1 MGTITAWVR
10 RASAKTLTAVGL
22 TAAAAFV
29 AANWLWSIDRSP
41 PKPPPPT
48 TLQELTL
55 RELAGPGPAG
65 LTAQFRYVDSLV
77 PTTSLVPD
85 ATSGGSPLPLLSG
98 ADGRLWYANGR
109 LRMEFQTDQ
118 GDTQLL
124 LTGNRALVY
133 DAADGTAYSAI
144 LPAIG
149 VPQVAHSSLEGA
161 STLLDSL
168 SGDAAIS
175 QPEPG
180 VTGGRP
186 AYTVRIEPT
195 HDGGLLRSAS
205 VAVDAETGAPL
216 RLDLYGVGRDA
227 PLLELAL
234 SDVSYGAI
242 EPSVFRLRLPFGMR
256 PLAFR
261 FAAPP
266 SVGGAVPCT
275 GPALLAGLRLRTCRE
290 ASRSTDVPGR
300 VLVYGTSLSS
310 VVVLEEPG
318 GGDAGG
324 GLWSLLPSVTVSGTS
339 GRELVTGLGTVIRF
353 VRGGVTYTVLGSMP
367 RHIVEAVA
375 RGL

>member
-1 MGTITAWVR
+1 MTAITAWVR
-10 RASAKTLTAVGL
+10 RASATTLTAVGL

-29 AANWLWSIDRSP
+29 GANWVWSIDRSP

-55 RELAGPGPAG
+55 RELSGPGPAG
-65 LTAQFRYVDSLV
+65 VTAHFRYANSLV
-77 PTTSLVPD
+77 PTTNLLPD
-85 ATSGGSPLPLLSG
+85 ATAGGSPLPLVSG
-98 ADGRLWYANGR
+98 AEGRLWYANGR

-144 LPAIG
+144 LPVTG
-149 VPQVAHSSLEGA
+149 VPQLARSGLEGA
-161 STLLDSL
+161 SGLLRSV

-175 QPEPG
+175 QPTPG

-186 AYTVRIEPT
+186 AYTVRIAPT

-205 VAVDAETGAPL
+205 LAVDAETGTPL
-216 RLDLYGVGRDA
+216 RLELYSVGRTA
-227 PLLELAL
+227 PLVEFAL
-234 SDVSYGAI
+234 SDVSYGEI
-242 EPSVFRLRLPFGMR
+242 KPSVFHLRLPFGMR
-256 PLAFR
+256 PLALR

-266 SVGGAVPCT
+266 SVGGSVPCQA
-275 GPALLAGLRLRTCRE
+275 PESLAGLALRTCRE
-290 ASRSTDVPGR
+290 ASRSTDVQGR
-300 VLVYGTSLSS
+300 VLVYGTSLAS
-310 VVVLEEPG
+310 VVVLEQPG
-318 GGDAGG
+318 GGDPGG
-324 GLWSLLPSVTVSGTS
+324 GLWGLLPSVSVSGTS

-367 RHIVEAVA
+367 QPVVEAVA

>member
-10 RASAKTLTAVGL
+10 RASATTLTAVGL
-22 TAAAAFV
+22 AAVAAFV

-41 PKPPPPT
+41 PEPPPPT

-65 LTAQFRYVDSLV
+65 VTAHFRYVNSLV

-85 ATSGGSPLPLLSG
+85 ATSGGSPLPLVSG

-144 LPAIG
+144 LPVVG
-149 VPQVAHSSLEGA
+149 VPQAARSSLEGA
-161 STLLDSL
+161 SALLQSL

-175 QPEPG
+175 QPRPS

-186 AYTVRIEPT
+186 AYSVRVVPT

-205 VAVDAETGAPL
+205 LTVDAETGTPL
-216 RLDLYGVGRDA
+216 RLDLYGVGRAA

-234 SDVSYGAI
+234 SDVSYGSI
-242 EPSVFRLRLPFGMR
+242 DPSAFRVRLPFGMR
-256 PLAFR
+256 PLALR

-275 GPALLAGLRLRTCRE
+275 GPASLAGLELHTCRE
-290 ASRSTDVPGR
+290 ASRSTDAPGR

-310 VVVLEEPG
+310 VVVLEQPG
-318 GGDAGG
+318 GDDPG

-367 RHIVEAVA
+367 RPVVEAVA

>member
-1 MGTITAWVR
+1 MNRITAWVR
-10 RASAKTLTAVGL
+10 RASATTLTAVGL

-29 AANWLWSIDRSP
+29 GANWLWSIDRSP

-55 RELAGPGPAG
+55 RELSGSGPAG
-65 LTAQFRYVDSLV
+65 VTAHFRYVDALV
-77 PTTSLVPD
+77 PTTNLVPD
-85 ATSGGSPLPLLSG
+85 ATSGGSPLPLVSG

-124 LTGNRALVY
+124 LENNRALVY
-133 DAADGTAYSAI
+133 DAADGTAYAAI
-144 LPAIG
+144 LPALG
-149 VPQVAHSSLEGA
+149 LPQLARSGLAGASSLV
-161 STLLDSL
+161 SSI
-168 SGDAAIS
+168 SGDAALS
-175 QPEPG
+175 RPQPV

-186 AYTVRIEPT
+186 AYTVRIAPT

-205 VAVDAETGAPL
+205 LAVDAETGTPL
-216 RLDLYGVGRDA
+216 RLELFGTGQTA
-227 PLLELAL
+227 PLLEFAL
-234 SDVSYGAI
+234 SDVSYGDI
-242 EPSVFRLRLPFGMR
+242 DPSVFRLKLPFGMH
-256 PLAFR
+256 PLALR

-275 GPALLAGLRLRTCRE
+275 GPQELAGLPLRTCRE

-300 VLVYGTSLSS
+300 VLVYGTNLSS
-310 VVVLEEPG
+310 VVVLEQPG
-318 GGDAGG
+318 SSDPSG
-324 GLWSLLPSVTVSGTS
+324 GLWSLLPTVTVSGTT

-367 RHIVEAVA
+367 RPVVEAVA

>member
-10 RASAKTLTAVGL
+10 RASATTLTAVGL
-22 TAAAAFV
+22 AAAAAFV
-29 AANWLWSIDRSP
+29 AAIWLWSIDRSP
-41 PKPPPPT
+41 PEPPPPT

-65 LTAQFRYVDSLV
+65 VTAHFRYVNSLV

-85 ATSGGSPLPLLSG
+85 ATSGGSPLPLVSG

-144 LPAIG
+144 LPVVG
-149 VPQVAHSSLEGA
+149 VPQAARSSLEGA
-161 STLLDSL
+161 SALLQSL

-175 QPEPG
+175 QPRPS

-186 AYTVRIEPT
+186 AYSVRVVPT

-205 VAVDAETGAPL
+205 LTVDAETGTPL
-216 RLDLYGVGRDA
+216 RLDLYGVGRAA

-234 SDVSYGAI
+234 SDVSYGSI
-242 EPSVFRLRLPFGMR
+242 DPSAFRVRLPFGMR
-256 PLAFR
+256 PLALR

-275 GPALLAGLRLRTCRE
+275 GPASLAGLELRTCRE
-290 ASRSTDVPGR
+290 ASRSTDAPGR

-310 VVVLEEPG
+310 VVVLEQPG
-318 GGDAGG
+318 GDDPG

-367 RHIVEAVA
+367 RPVVEAVA

>member
-1 MGTITAWVR
+1 MNRITAWVR
-10 RASAKTLTAVGL
+10 RASATTLTAVGL

-29 AANWLWSIDRSP
+29 GANWLWSIDRSP

-55 RELAGPGPAG
+55 RELSGSGPAG
-65 LTAQFRYVDSLV
+65 VTAHFRYVDALV
-77 PTTSLVPD
+77 PTTNLVSD
-85 ATSGGSPLPLLSG
+85 ATSGGSPLPLVSG

-124 LTGNRALVY
+124 LQNNRALVY
-133 DAADGTAYSAI
+133 DAADGTAYAAI
-144 LPAIG
+144 LPALG
-149 VPQVAHSSLEGA
+149 LPQLARSGLAGASSLV
-161 STLLDSL
+161 SSI
-168 SGDAAIS
+168 SGDAALS
-175 QPEPG
+175 RPHPV

-186 AYTVRIEPT
+186 AYTVRIAPT

-205 VAVDAETGAPL
+205 LAVDAETGTPL
-216 RLDLYGVGRDA
+216 RLELFGTGQTA
-227 PLLELAL
+227 PLLEFAL
-234 SDVSYGAI
+234 SDVSYGDI
-242 EPSVFRLRLPFGMR
+242 DPSVFRLKLPFGMH
-256 PLAFR
+256 PLALR

-275 GPALLAGLRLRTCRE
+275 GPQELAGLPLRTCRE

-300 VLVYGTSLSS
+300 VLVYGTNLSS
-310 VVVLEEPG
+310 VVVLEQPG
-318 GGDAGG
+318 SSDPSG
-324 GLWSLLPSVTVSGTS
+324 GLWSLLPTVTVSGTT

-367 RHIVEAVA
+367 RPVVEAVA

>member
-1 MGTITAWVR
+1 MNRITAWVR
-10 RASAKTLTAVGL
+10 RASATTLTAVGL

-29 AANWLWSIDRSP
+29 GANWLWSIDRSP

-55 RELAGPGPAG
+55 RELSGSGPAG
-65 LTAQFRYVDSLV
+65 VTAHFRYVDALV
-77 PTTSLVPD
+77 PTTNLVPD
-85 ATSGGSPLPLLSG
+85 ATSGGSPLPLVSG

-124 LTGNRALVY
+124 LENNRALVY
-133 DAADGTAYSAI
+133 DAADGTAYAAI
-144 LPAIG
+144 LPALG
-149 VPQVAHSSLEGA
+149 LPQLARSGLAGASSLV
-161 STLLDSL
+161 SSI
-168 SGDAAIS
+168 SGDAALS
-175 QPEPG
+175 RPHPV

-186 AYTVRIEPT
+186 AYTVRIAPT

-205 VAVDAETGAPL
+205 LAVDAETGTPL
-216 RLDLYGVGRDA
+216 RLELFGTGQTA
-227 PLLELAL
+227 PLLEFAL
-234 SDVSYGAI
+234 SDVSYGDI
-242 EPSVFRLRLPFGMR
+242 DPSVFRLKLPFGMH
-256 PLAFR
+256 PLALR

-275 GPALLAGLRLRTCRE
+275 GPQELAGLPLRTCRE

-300 VLVYGTSLSS
+300 VLVYGTNLSS
-310 VVVLEEPG
+310 VVVLEQPG
-318 GGDAGG
+318 SSDPSG
-324 GLWSLLPSVTVSGTS
+324 GLWSLLPTVTVSGTT

-367 RHIVEAVA
+367 RPVVEAVA

>member
-1 MGTITAWVR
+1 MNRITAWVR
-10 RASAKTLTAVGL
+10 RASATTLTAVGL

-29 AANWLWSIDRSP
+29 GANWLWSIDRSP

-55 RELAGPGPAG
+55 RELSGSGPAG
-65 LTAQFRYVDSLV
+65 VTAHFRYVDALV
-77 PTTSLVPD
+77 PTTNLVPG
-85 ATSGGSPLPLLSG
+85 AASGGSPLPLVSG

-124 LTGNRALVY
+124 LQNNRALVY
-133 DAADGTAYSAI
+133 DAADGTAYAAI
-144 LPAIG
+144 LPALG
-149 VPQVAHSSLEGA
+149 LPQLARSGLAGASSLV
-161 STLLDSL
+161 SSI
-168 SGDAAIS
+168 SGDAALS
-175 QPEPG
+175 RPQPV

-186 AYTVRIEPT
+186 AYTVRIAPT

-205 VAVDAETGAPL
+205 LAVDAETGTPL
-216 RLDLYGVGRDA
+216 RLELFGTGQTA
-227 PLLELAL
+227 PLLEFAL
-234 SDVSYGAI
+234 SDVSYGDI
-242 EPSVFRLRLPFGMR
+242 DPSVFRLKLPFGMH
-256 PLAFR
+256 PLALR

-275 GPALLAGLRLRTCRE
+275 GPQELAGLPLRTCRE

-300 VLVYGTSLSS
+300 VLVYGTNLSS
-310 VVVLEEPG
+310 VVVLEQPG
-318 GGDAGG
+318 SSDPSG
-324 GLWSLLPSVTVSGTS
+324 GLWSLLPTVTVSGTT

-367 RHIVEAVA
+367 RPVVEAVA

>member
-1 MGTITAWVR
+1 MNRITAWVR
-10 RASAKTLTAVGL
+10 RASATTLTAVGL

-29 AANWLWSIDRSP
+29 GANWLWSIDRSP

-55 RELAGPGPAG
+55 RELSGSGPAG
-65 LTAQFRYVDSLV
+65 VTAHFRYVDALV
-77 PTTSLVPD
+77 PTTNLVAD
-85 ATSGGSPLPLLSG
+85 ATSGGSPLPLVSG

-124 LTGNRALVY
+124 LQNNRALVY
-133 DAADGTAYSAI
+133 DAADGTAYAAI
-144 LPAIG
+144 LPALG
-149 VPQVAHSSLEGA
+149 LPQLARSGLAGASSLV
-161 STLLDSL
+161 SSI
-168 SGDAAIS
+168 SGDAALS
-175 QPEPG
+175 RPQPV

-186 AYTVRIEPT
+186 AYTVRIAPT

-205 VAVDAETGAPL
+205 LAVDAETGTPL
-216 RLDLYGVGRDA
+216 RLELFGTGQTA
-227 PLLELAL
+227 PLLEFAL
-234 SDVSYGAI
+234 SDVSYGDI
-242 EPSVFRLRLPFGMR
+242 DPSVFRLKLPFGMH
-256 PLAFR
+256 PLALR

-275 GPALLAGLRLRTCRE
+275 GPQELAGLPLRTCRE

-300 VLVYGTSLSS
+300 VLVYGTNLSS
-310 VVVLEEPG
+310 VVVLEQPG
-318 GGDAGG
+318 SSDPSG
-324 GLWSLLPSVTVSGTS
+324 GLWSLLPTVTVSGTT

-367 RHIVEAVA
+367 RPVVEAVA

>member
-1 MGTITAWVR
+1 MNRITAWVR
-10 RASAKTLTAVGL
+10 RASATTLTAVGL

-29 AANWLWSIDRSP
+29 GANWLWSIDRSP

-55 RELAGPGPAG
+55 RELSGAGPAG
-65 LTAQFRYVDSLV
+65 ATAHFRYVDALV
-77 PTTSLVPD
+77 PTTNLVPD
-85 ATSGGSPLPLLSG
+85 ATSGGSPLPLVSG

-124 LTGNRALVY
+124 LQNNRALVY
-133 DAADGTAYSAI
+133 DAADGTAYAAI
-144 LPAIG
+144 LPALG
-149 VPQVAHSSLEGA
+149 LPQLARSGLAGASSLV
-161 STLLDSL
+161 SSI
-168 SGDAAIS
+168 SGDAALS
-175 QPEPG
+175 RPHPV

-186 AYTVRIEPT
+186 AYTVRIAPT

-205 VAVDAETGAPL
+205 LAVDAETGTPL
-216 RLDLYGVGRDA
+216 RLELFGTGQTA
-227 PLLELAL
+227 PLFEFAL
-234 SDVSYGAI
+234 SDVSYGDI
-242 EPSVFRLRLPFGMR
+242 DPSVFRLKLPFGMH
-256 PLAFR
+256 PLALR

-275 GPALLAGLRLRTCRE
+275 GPQELAGLPLRTCRE

-300 VLVYGTSLSS
+300 VLVYGTNLSS
-310 VVVLEEPG
+310 VVVLEQPG
-318 GGDAGG
+318 SSDPSG
-324 GLWSLLPSVTVSGTS
+324 GLWSLLPTVTVSGTT

-367 RHIVEAVA
+367 RPVVEAVA

>member
-1 MGTITAWVR
+1 MNRITAWVR
-10 RASAKTLTAVGL
+10 RASATTLTAVGL

-29 AANWLWSIDRSP
+29 GANWLWSIDRSP

-55 RELAGPGPAG
+55 RELSGAGPAG
-65 LTAQFRYVDSLV
+65 VTAHFRYVDALV
-77 PTTSLVPD
+77 PTTNLVPD
-85 ATSGGSPLPLLSG
+85 ATSGGSPLPLVSG

-124 LTGNRALVY
+124 LENNRALVY
-133 DAADGTAYSAI
+133 DAADGTAYAAI
-144 LPAIG
+144 LPALG
-149 VPQVAHSSLEGA
+149 LPQLARSGLAGASSLV
-161 STLLDSL
+161 SSI
-168 SGDAAIS
+168 SGDAALS
-175 QPEPG
+175 RPHPV

-186 AYTVRIEPT
+186 AYTVRIAPT

-205 VAVDAETGAPL
+205 LAVDAETGTPL
-216 RLDLYGVGRDA
+216 RLELFGTGQAA
-227 PLLELAL
+227 PLLEFAL
-234 SDVSYGAI
+234 SDVSYGDI
-242 EPSVFRLRLPFGMR
+242 DPSVFRLKLPFGMH
-256 PLAFR
+256 PLALR

-275 GPALLAGLRLRTCRE
+275 GPQELAGLPLRTCRE

-300 VLVYGTSLSS
+300 VLVYGTNLSS
-310 VVVLEEPG
+310 VVVLEQPG
-318 GGDAGG
+318 SSDPSG
-324 GLWSLLPSVTVSGTS
+324 GLWSLLPTVTVSGTT
-339 GRELVTGLGTVIRF
+339 GRELVTGLGSVIRF

-367 RHIVEAVA
+367 RPVVEAVA

>member
-1 MGTITAWVR
+1 MNRITAWVR
-10 RASAKTLTAVGL
+10 RASATTLTAVGL

-29 AANWLWSIDRSP
+29 GANWLWSIDRSP

-55 RELAGPGPAG
+55 RELSGSGPAG
-65 LTAQFRYVDSLV
+65 VTAHFRYVDALV
-77 PTTSLVPD
+77 PTTNLVPD
-85 ATSGGSPLPLLSG
+85 ATSGGSPLPLVSG

-124 LTGNRALVY
+124 LQNNRALVY
-133 DAADGTAYSAI
+133 DAADGTAYAAI
-144 LPAIG
+144 LPALG
-149 VPQVAHSSLEGA
+149 LPQLARSGLAGASSLV
-161 STLLDSL
+161 SSI
-168 SGDAAIS
+168 SGDAALS
-175 QPEPG
+175 RPHPV

-186 AYTVRIEPT
+186 AYTVRIAPT

-205 VAVDAETGAPL
+205 LAVDAETGTPL
-216 RLDLYGVGRDA
+216 RLELFGTGQTA
-227 PLLELAL
+227 PLLEFAL
-234 SDVSYGAI
+234 SDVSYGDI
-242 EPSVFRLRLPFGMR
+242 DPSVFRLKLPFGMH
-256 PLAFR
+256 PLALR

-275 GPALLAGLRLRTCRE
+275 GPQELAGLPLRTCRE

-300 VLVYGTSLSS
+300 VLVYWTNLSS
-310 VVVLEEPG
+310 VVVLEQPG
-318 GGDAGG
+318 SSDPSG
-324 GLWSLLPSVTVSGTS
+324 GLWSLLPTVTVSGTT

-367 RHIVEAVA
+367 RPVVEAVA

>member
-1 MGTITAWVR
+1 MNRITAWVR
-10 RASAKTLTAVGL
+10 RASATTLTAVGL

-29 AANWLWSIDRSP
+29 GANWLWSIDRSP

-55 RELAGPGPAG
+55 RELSGSGPAG
-65 LTAQFRYVDSLV
+65 VTAHFRYVDALV
-77 PTTSLVPD
+77 PTTNLVPD
-85 ATSGGSPLPLLSG
+85 ATSGGSPLPLVSG

-124 LTGNRALVY
+124 LQNNRALVY
-133 DAADGTAYSAI
+133 DAADGTAYAAI
-144 LPAIG
+144 LPALG
-149 VPQVAHSSLEGA
+149 LPQLARSGLAGASSLV
-161 STLLDSL
+161 SSI
-168 SGDAAIS
+168 SGDAALS
-175 QPEPG
+175 RPQPV

-186 AYTVRIEPT
+186 AYTVRIAPT

-205 VAVDAETGAPL
+205 LAVDAETGTPL
-216 RLDLYGVGRDA
+216 RLELFGTGQTA
-227 PLLELAL
+227 PLVEFAL
-234 SDVSYGAI
+234 SDVSYGDI
-242 EPSVFRLRLPFGMR
+242 DPSVFRLKLPFGMH
-256 PLAFR
+256 PLALR

-275 GPALLAGLRLRTCRE
+275 GPQELAGLPLRTCRE

-300 VLVYGTSLSS
+300 VLVYGTNLSS
-310 VVVLEEPG
+310 VVVLEQPG
-318 GGDAGG
+318 SSDPSG
-324 GLWSLLPSVTVSGTS
+324 GLWSLLPTVTVSGTT

-367 RHIVEAVA
+367 RPVVEAVA

>member
-1 MGTITAWVR
+1 MTSITAWVR
-10 RASAKTLTAVGL
+10 RASATTLTAVGL

-55 RELAGPGPAG
+55 RELSGPGPAG
-65 LTAQFRYVDSLV
+65 VTAHFRYVDSLV
-77 PTTSLVPD
+77 PTTNLLPD
-85 ATSGGSPLPLLSG
+85 ATAGGSPLPLVSG

-144 LPAIG
+144 LPVAG
-149 VPQVAHSSLEGA
+149 VPQLARTSLQAATG
-161 STLLDSL
+161 LLNSIA
-168 SGDAAIS
+168 GDAAVS
-175 QPEPG
+175 QPRPG

-186 AYTVRIEPT
+186 AYTVRIAPT

-205 VAVDAETGAPL
+205 LAVDAETGTPL
-216 RLDLYGVGRDA
+216 RLELDAVGHSA
-227 PLLELAL
+227 PLVEFAL
-234 SDVSYGAI
+234 SDVSYGEIA
-242 EPSVFRLRLPFGMR
+242 PSVFHLRLPFGMR
-256 PLAFR
+256 PLALR

-266 SVGGAVPCT
+266 SVGGTVSCQAP
-275 GPALLAGLRLRTCRE
+275 PSLAGLELRTCRE
-290 ASRSTDVPGR
+290 ASRSTDVTGR
-300 VLVYGTSLSS
+300 LLVYGTSLAS
-310 VVVLEEPG
+310 VVVLEQPG
-318 GGDAGG
+318 ASDPGG
-324 GLWSLLPSVTVSGTS
+324 GLWGLLPSVSVSGSS
-339 GRELVTGLGTVIRF
+339 GRELVTGLGTVVRF
-353 VRGGVTYTVLGSMP
+353 VRGGVTYTVLGSLP
-367 RHIVEAVA
+367 RPVVEGVA

>member
-1 MGTITAWVR
+1 MNRITAWVR
-10 RASAKTLTAVGL
+10 RASATTLTAVGL

-29 AANWLWSIDRSP
+29 GANWLWSIDRSP

-55 RELAGPGPAG
+55 RELSGAGPAG
-65 LTAQFRYVDSLV
+65 VTAHFRYVDALV
-77 PTTSLVPD
+77 PTTNLVPD
-85 ATSGGSPLPLLSG
+85 ATSGGSPLPLVSG

-124 LTGNRALVY
+124 LQNNRALVY
-133 DAADGTAYSAI
+133 DAADGTAYAAI
-144 LPAIG
+144 LPALG
-149 VPQVAHSSLEGA
+149 LPQLARSGLAGASSLV
-161 STLLDSL
+161 SSI
-168 SGDAAIS
+168 SGDAALS
-175 QPEPG
+175 RPQPV

-186 AYTVRIEPT
+186 AYTVRIAPT

-205 VAVDAETGAPL
+205 LAVDAETGTPL
-216 RLDLYGVGRDA
+216 RLELFGTGQTA
-227 PLLELAL
+227 PLLEFAL
-234 SDVSYGAI
+234 SDVSYGDI
-242 EPSVFRLRLPFGMR
+242 DPSVFRLKLPFGMH
-256 PLAFR
+256 PLALR

-275 GPALLAGLRLRTCRE
+275 GPQELAGLPLRTCRE

-300 VLVYGTSLSS
+300 VLVYGTNLSS
-310 VVVLEEPG
+310 VIVLEQPG
-318 GGDAGG
+318 SSDPSG
-324 GLWSLLPSVTVSGTS
+324 GLWSLLPTVTVSGTT

-367 RHIVEAVA
+367 RPVVEAVA

>member
-10 RASAKTLTAVGL
+10 RASATLLTAVGL

-41 PKPPPPT
+41 PKPPPAT

-55 RELAGPGPAG
+55 RELAGESPAG
-65 LTAQFRYVDSLV
+65 VTAHFRYVNSLV
-77 PTTSLVPD
+77 PTTNLVPD
-85 ATSGGSPLPLLSG
+85 ATSGGSPLPLVSG
-98 ADGRLWYANGR
+98 ADGRLWYAGGR

-124 LTGNRALVY
+124 LTGNHALVY

-144 LPAIG
+144 LPAVS
-149 VPQVAHSSLEGA
+149 VPKIARSGLEGA
-161 STLLDSL
+161 SALLDSL
-168 SGDAAIS
+168 AGDAAIS
-175 QPEPG
+175 QPRPG

-186 AYTVRIEPT
+186 AYTVRIAPT
-195 HDGGLLRSAS
+195 HNGGLLRSAS
-205 VAVDAETGAPL
+205 VAVDAETGTPL
-216 RLDLYGVGRDA
+216 RLDLYGVGRAA
-227 PLLELAL
+227 PLLEFAL

-242 EPSVFRLRLPFGMR
+242 APSVFRLRLPFGMR
-256 PLAFR
+256 PLAIR
-261 FAAPP
+261 FGGPP

-275 GPALLAGLRLRTCRE
+275 APASLAGLELRTCRE
-290 ASRSTDVPGR
+290 ASRSTDVTGR

-310 VVVLEEPG
+310 VVVLEQPG

-324 GLWSLLPSVTVSGTS
+324 GLWSLLPSVSVSGAA
-339 GRELVTGLGTVIRF
+339 GRELVTSLGTVIRF
-353 VRGGVTYTVLGSMP
+353 DRGGVTYTVLGSMP
-367 RHIVEAVA
+367 KPVVEAVA

>member
-1 MGTITAWVR
+1 MRTISAWVR
-10 RASAKTLTAVGL
+10 RASATTLTAVGL

-29 AANWLWSIDRSP
+29 GANWLWSIDRSP

-55 RELAGPGPAG
+55 RELAGPGPEG
-65 LTAQFRYVDSLV
+65 VTAHFRYVNSLV
-77 PTTSLVPD
+77 PTTNLVPD
-85 ATSGGSPLPLLSG
+85 ATAGGSPLPLVSG
-98 ADGRLWYANGR
+98 ADGRLWYADGR

-124 LTGNRALVY
+124 LTGNHALVY

-144 LPAIG
+144 LPTVG
-149 VPQVAHSSLEGA
+149 VPELARSSLEGA
-161 STLLDSL
+161 STVLDSL
-168 SGDAAIS
+168 SGNAAIS
-175 QPEPG
+175 QPAPG

-186 AYTVRIEPT
+186 AYTVQVEPT

-205 VAVDAETGAPL
+205 VSVDAETGTPL
-216 RLDLYGVGRDA
+216 HIALYGVAQAA

-234 SDVSYGAI
+234 SDVSYGPI
-242 EPSVFRLRLPFGMR
+242 EPSAFKLRLPFGMH
-256 PLAFR
+256 PLAIR
-261 FAAPP
+261 FGAPP
-266 SVGGAVPCT
+266 SVGGTVPCT
-275 GPALLAGLRLRTCRE
+275 APPSLAGLELRTCRE

-300 VLVYGTSLSS
+300 VAVYGTSLSS
-310 VVVLEEPG
+310 VVVLEQPG
-318 GGDAGG
+318 ASDPGG
-324 GLWSLLPSVTVSGTS
+324 GLWSLLPSVSVSGAA

-367 RHIVEAVA
+367 KPVVEAVA